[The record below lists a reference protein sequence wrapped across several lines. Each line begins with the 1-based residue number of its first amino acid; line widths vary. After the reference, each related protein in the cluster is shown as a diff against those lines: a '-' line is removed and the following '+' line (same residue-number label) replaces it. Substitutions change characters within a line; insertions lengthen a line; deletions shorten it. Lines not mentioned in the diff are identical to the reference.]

1 MKRLFVLGILAII
14 LFGNGKAQQMPLY
27 SQYMLNGFILNP
39 AAAGAEGYSAINV
52 TAREQWVGF
61 PNGPATFAASF
72 QTRVMK
78 KSFKSKKLSVHK
90 KVRLAGT
97 NSNVGVGAYL
107 FNHRNG
113 AVSRTGFKG
122 TYAYH
127 IRLPHSQLSFGL
139 SLVALQ
145 YRLDDEK
152 ITFKH
157 EGDEL
162 WAGAHQSVFIP
173 DADFGVFYSSPALWL
188 GFSAEQLFESVLKF
202 GDSGYDRF
210 ILQRHFYLMGGY
222 DFKLNRTL
230 IFTPSALV
238 KYAEEGRFQADLT
251 GKFYFEQLFW
261 AGLTYRT
268 GKSIIMLTG
277 VSVDRLVFGYAF
289 GVGIQTIDNR
299 SFGTHE
305 FTFIAKIGNQARRHR
320 WLNRF

>member
-1 MKRLFVLGILAII
+1 MKRLFLLIFLAIV
-14 LFGNGKAQQMPLY
+14 LSGTAVAQQMPLY

-39 AAAGAEGYSAINV
+39 AVAGSEGYSAINV

-61 PNGPATFAASF
+61 ANGPATYAASF

-78 KSFKSKKLSVHK
+78 KNFRSKRLSVHK
-90 KVRLAGT
+90 KVRLAET

-127 IRLPHSQLSFGL
+127 IRLSHSQLSFGL

-152 ITFKH
+152 ITFKD

-173 DADFGVFYSSPALWL
+173 DADFGVFYTSKSWWL
-188 GFSAEQLFESVLKF
+188 GFSAEQLFESALKF

-210 ILQRHFYLMGGY
+210 ILHRHFYLMGGY
-222 DFKLNRTL
+222 DFQLSRTL
-230 IFTPSALV
+230 IFSPSSLM
-238 KYAEEGRFQADLT
+238 KYSEEGNFQADLS
-251 GKFYFEQLFW
+251 GKLYFDQLFW
-261 AGLTYRT
+261 AGLTFRT
-268 GKSIIMLTG
+268 GESIIVLTG

-289 GVGIQTIDNR
+289 GIGLHTIDKR

-305 FTFIAKIGNQARRHR
+305 FTFIVKVGNQTKRYR